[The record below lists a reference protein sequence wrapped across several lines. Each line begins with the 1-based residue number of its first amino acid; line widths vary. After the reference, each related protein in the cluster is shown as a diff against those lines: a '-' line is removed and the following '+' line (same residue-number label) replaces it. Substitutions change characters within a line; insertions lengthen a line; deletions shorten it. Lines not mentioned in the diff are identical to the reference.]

1 MDNPPPSVTQNK
13 QYSDIRL
20 VYEYTKSRSPK
31 TVSDRVPPL
40 SPRRFRRVVDD
51 AIERARGR
59 ARRRPRA
66 ARAARVMRK
75 NLSHPSTR
83 HHPPSRLARARA
95 REIDARGRPPRAH
108 APSSVRAAPPSARRP
123 SVRARDATARSPNS
137 RTVSASARAVRR
149 PRARASPT
157 SPRVRMSPR
166 AATATCRASAI
177 LARKRFPILQRVF
190 AHRCVFIPYR
200 HPRRSRATLSGREI
214 FLTFRVSFC
223 ASCRVVTRDPGGT
236 RDRPRRYLT
245 WIVYECA
252 VEEGDR

>member
-123 SVRARDATARSPNS
+123 SVRARDAIARSPNS

-149 PRARASPT
+149 PSRARVAD
-157 SPRVRMSPR
+157 V
-166 AATATCRASAI
+166 AARSNVAT
-177 LARKRFPILQRVF
+177 P
-190 AHRCVFIPYR
+190 
-200 HPRRSRATLSGREI
+200 
-214 FLTFRVSFC
+214 
-223 ASCRVVTRDPGGT
+223 
-236 RDRPRRYLT
+236 
-245 WIVYECA
+245 
-252 VEEGDR
+252 GDRDVSGVRDFGAKKISHTPARFRPSLRVHTV